1 MADSDPSALRPLIDA
16 WSASAS
22 AVLDL
27 VDTLN
32 EDDIRQPTDLPG
44 WTVRDIVAHLAHLES
59 ELAGDEPV
67 LADASDIPEDARED
81 AFRSYTERGV
91 AARRSRGTDEL
102 VAELRSAV
110 DRLRTTLDSPE
121 PPPPPA
127 AFPRPGGSWEPL
139 LRDRTF
145 DYWMHEQDIRRAL
158 GREGGWESPGALMSV
173 ATLRAALPYVV
184 GKKVRPP
191 MGTTIAITIEGPDW
205 VDTVALRVGDDGRAR
220 EVDAGADAPDAGL
233 TMTVEDFV
241 LAGGGRRDPSTL
253 EVEVTGDTDLARRVL
268 HALAVTP

>member
-1 MADSDPSALRPLIDA
+1 MADSDPSALRPLVDA
-16 WSASAS
+16 WSTSAS
-22 AVLDL
+22 ALLDL
-27 VDTLN
+27 VDTLSAGD
-32 EDDIRQPTDLPG
+32 EAQPTDLPG
-44 WTVRDIVAHLAHLES
+44 WTVRDIIAHLAHLES

-67 LADASDIPEDARED
+67 LADESEIPADARAD

-91 AARRSRGTDEL
+91 AARRSRSMDEL

-110 DRLRTTLDSPE
+110 DRLRTTLDVAE

-127 AFPRPGGSWEPL
+127 SFPRPGRTWEPL

-145 DYWMHEQDIRRAL
+145 DHWMHEQDIRRAV
-158 GREGGWESPGALMSV
+158 GRQGGWDSPGALLSV
-173 ATLRAALPYVV
+173 ATLRAAIPYAV

-191 MGTTIAITIEGPDW
+191 AGSTIAITIEGVDW
-205 VDTVALRVGDDGRAR
+205 ADTVTVGVGDDGRAR
-220 EVDAGADAPDAGL
+220 EVDAAADAPDAGL

-241 LAGGGRRDPSTL
+241 LAGGGRRDPTTL

>member
-1 MADSDPSALRPLIDA
+1 MTETDPSAPRPLIDA

-27 VDTLN
+27 VETLT
-32 EDDIRQPTDLPG
+32 DDDVGQPTDLPG

-67 LADASDIPEDARED
+67 LADESEIPPDARDD
-81 AFRSYTERGV
+81 AFRAYTERGV
-91 AARRSRGTDEL
+91 AARRSRSVEQL
-102 VAELRSAV
+102 AAELRSAV
-110 DRLRTTLDSPE
+110 DRLRTTLDTDD
-121 PPPPPA
+121 PPA
-127 AFPRPGGSWEPL
+127 PPAGFPRPGRSWEPL

-145 DYWMHEQDIRRAL
+145 DYWMHEQDIRRAT
-158 GREGGWESPGALMSV
+158 GRAGGWGSPGAMLSI
-173 ATLRAALPYVV
+173 ATLRGAVPYVV

-191 MGTTIAITIEGPDW
+191 AGSTIAITIEGDDW
-205 VDTVALRVGDDGRAR
+205 ADTITVRVGDDGRAR
-220 EVDAGADAPDAGL
+220 EVDANADAPDAGL

-241 LAGGGRRDPSTL
+241 LAGGGRRDPGTL

-268 HALAVTP
+268 DALAVTP